1 MRRALWL
8 FGPSG
13 VGKSTVG
20 WLAHRR
26 LAGSAFVDV
35 DQLGLCVPA
44 PPDDPSHHRLK
55 ARNLSDLRFPER
67 LLVVAGRAE
76 DGAVLRRYLGALAVS
91 GRATTTCRLQVGA
104 DELRARLAARGGPG
118 ASLADAAV
126 AEAARLD
133 ALGLGDVTVDA
144 GGRTADAVAAEVLAR
159 AGLGG

>member
-8 FGPSG
+8 LGPSG

-55 ARNLSDLRFPER
+55 ARTLADLRFPED
-67 LLVVAGRAE
+67 LLIVSGRAE
-76 DGAVLRRYLGALAVS
+76 DAGALRRYLGALLAG
-91 GRATTTCRLQVGA
+91 GRVATACRLRVPPG
-104 DELRARLAARGGPG
+104 ELRARIVARGGPV
-118 ASLADAAV
+118 AALADAAV
-126 AEAARLD
+126 AEAERLD
-133 ALGLGDVTVDA
+133 AAGLGVPTVDT
-144 GGRTADAVAAEVLAR
+144 GGLTADAVVARVLA
-159 AGLGG
+159 ATGLGA